1 MDTSRQ
7 EKKQRDFSNVRRR
20 TKGAMI
26 EAATRLVREEG
37 ASPSV
42 TEVADAAGV
51 SRATAYRYFPT
62 QESLLAE
69 VIVPELEA
77 ALAAEALPEDLEGR
91 FGVAF
96 TVIWSSTVV
105 NEAAQR
111 TVLRRGLE
119 RAPGESVEREEEGGA
134 RSIRAGRRAR
144 WLRNALAPAR
154 ERMEEESFE
163 RLVAAMCLC
172 VGIESLVVLRD
183 VCGLE
188 AEEAE
193 DVARWAAFALLR
205 ASLSESPGAYVNEPE
220 RRSRKNDHA
229 TGEQRRANLS

>member
-1 MDTSRQ
+1 MDVPRQ
-7 EKKQRDFSNVRRR
+7 DKKVRNFSNVRRR
-20 TKGAMI
+20 TRRAMI
-26 EAATRLVREEG
+26 EAATRFVREG

-51 SRATAYRYFPT
+51 SRETAYRYFPT

-69 VIVPELEA
+69 VIVPDLEA
-77 ALAAEALPEDLEGR
+77 ALAAEALPDDLENR
-91 FGVAF
+91 FGAAF
-96 TVIWSSTVV
+96 TSLWSSDVA
-105 NEAAQR
+105 NEVALR

-119 RAPGESVEREEEGGA
+119 RPPGESVEREEEAG
-134 RSIRAGRRAR
+134 SIRAGRRVR
-144 WLRNALAPAR
+144 WLRNALAPVR
-154 ERMEEESFE
+154 ERIGEESFE

-193 DVARWAAFALLR
+193 EVARWAAFALLR
-205 ASLSESPGAYVNEPE
+205 GSLGASSDGE
-220 RRSRKNDHA
+220 RSGH
-229 TGEQRRANLS
+229 G

>member
-1 MDTSRQ
+1 MDTPRQ
-7 EKKQRDFSNVRRR
+7 EKKERNFSNVRRR
-20 TKGAMI
+20 TRGAMI
-26 EAATRLVREEG
+26 DAATLLVRAG

-69 VIVPELEA
+69 IIVPDLEA
-77 ALAAEALPEDLEGR
+77 ALTDEALPEDLESR
-91 FGVAF
+91 FGAAF
-96 TVIWSSTVV
+96 RTIWSFSIS
-105 NEAAQR
+105 NEAVSR

-119 RAPGESVEREEEGGA
+119 RPPGESVAREEEAAG
-134 RSIRAGRRAR
+134 SIRAGRRVR

-154 ERMEEESFE
+154 ERMDEESFE

-188 AEEAE
+188 AEEAAE
-193 DVARWAAFALLR
+193 VAQWAAFTLLR
-205 ASLSESPGAYVNEPE
+205 VSLGESESLDGGRSGRGQGA
-220 RRSRKNDHA
+220 
-229 TGEQRRANLS
+229 L

>member
-1 MDTSRQ
+1 
-7 EKKQRDFSNVRRR
+7 
-20 TKGAMI
+20 MI
-26 EAATRLVREEG
+26 EAAARLVREG
-37 ASPSV
+37 VSPSV

-77 ALAAEALPEDLEGR
+77 AQDVEALPEDLESR

-96 TVIWSSTVV
+96 ATIWSSCIA
-105 NEAAQR
+105 NEAAYR
-111 TVLRRGLE
+111 TMLRRGLE
-119 RAPGESVEREEEGGA
+119 RPPGESVDQEEEA
-134 RSIRAGRRAR
+134 SSIRAGRRVR

-154 ERMEEESFE
+154 ERMDEKSFE

-193 DVARWAAFALLR
+193 EVARWAACKLLT
-205 ASLSESPGAYVNEPE
+205 ASRDESPDGE
-220 RRSRKNDHA
+220 RSGRGQDTS
-229 TGEQRRANLS
+229 

>member
-1 MDTSRQ
+1 MDTPRQ
-7 EKKQRDFSNVRRR
+7 EKKERDFSNVRRR
-20 TKGAMI
+20 TRRAMVD
-26 EAATRLVREEG
+26 AATRLVREG
-37 ASPSV
+37 ASPSL

-69 VIVPELEA
+69 IIVPDLEA
-77 ALAAEALPEDLEGR
+77 ALAAEALPEDLESR

-96 TVIWSSTVV
+96 RTIWSFSTA
-105 NEAAQR
+105 NEAVSR

-119 RAPGESVEREEEGGA
+119 RPPGESVEREEEAAAG
-134 RSIRAGRRAR
+134 SIRAGRRVR
-144 WLRNALAPAR
+144 WLRNALAPAQV
-154 ERMEEESFE
+154 RMDEESFD

-193 DVARWAAFALLR
+193 EVARWAAFTLLR
-205 ASLSESPGAYVNEPE
+205 ESLCESEGADGG
-220 RRSRKNDHA
+220 RSGQDQDA
-229 TGEQRRANLS
+229 L